1 MKRKRFIPATEALA
15 KVIKLAKFGERV
27 LRILESDTRWDP
39 DTVLLIVDAA
49 VSQNSAA
56 IDDEGYFKPNIDQ

>member
-27 LRILESDTRWDP
+27 LRILESDLEWGA
-39 DTVLLIVDAA
+39 DTTSSIADAA
-49 VSQNSAA
+49 ISQNLAT
-56 IDDEGYFKPNIDQ
+56 IDDEGYLRPNIDQ